1 MASTKPQT
9 GAATSKTPENQPQ
22 TQKITTFLWF
32 DNNAE
37 EAVNFYTSVFK
48 NSKINGVTRYSQAGQ
63 EVHRRPP
70 GSVMVVEFEPDG
82 EVFTALNGGPAFT
95 FNEAISLQIMCD
107 TQQEIDYYW
116 DKLSQGG
123 DPKAQ
128 VCGWLKDRY
137 GLSWQVV
144 PKKLKELVKNH
155 ESPAAQRVMTV
166 MLQMK
171 KLDIVELEQ
180 AAAGAPSAAAAR

>member
-70 GSVMVVEFEPDG
+70 GSVMVVEFELDG

>member
-1 MASTKPQT
+1 MAVI
-9 GAATSKTPENQPQ
+9 SKIVPC
-22 TQKITTFLWF
+22 LWF
-32 DNNAE
+32 DNLAE
-37 EAVNFYTSVFK
+37 DAAKFYTSVFR
-48 NSKINGVTRYSQAGQ
+48 NSKINSVTRYSKAGQ
-63 EVHRRPP
+63 EVHQRPP
-70 GSVMVVEFEPDG
+70 GSVMVVEFELDG

-128 VCGWLKDRY
+128 VCGWLKDKY
-137 GLSWQVV
+137 GLSWQAV

-155 ESPAAQRVMTV
+155 ESPAAQRVMTA
-166 MLQMK
+166 MLEMK
-171 KLDIVELEQ
+171 KLDIAELER
-180 AAAGAPSAAAAR
+180 AAG